1 MTASSLCLTSH
12 HTPLAV
18 SGGVQGDLM
27 SAHWLNSLQLKE
39 TQHRLSFAS
48 RNGTLEFYF
57 IFFLFP
63 PVFFYPAA
71 VEQNH
76 AK

>member
-1 MTASSLCLTSH
+1 MAASSLCLTSH

-27 SAHWLNSLQLKE
+27 SAHQLKSLELKE

-48 RNGTLEFYF
+48 HNGTPEF
-57 IFFLFP
+57 FF
-63 PVFFYPAA
+63 FFFSHLSFSI
-71 VEQNH
+71 QQL
-76 AK
+76 